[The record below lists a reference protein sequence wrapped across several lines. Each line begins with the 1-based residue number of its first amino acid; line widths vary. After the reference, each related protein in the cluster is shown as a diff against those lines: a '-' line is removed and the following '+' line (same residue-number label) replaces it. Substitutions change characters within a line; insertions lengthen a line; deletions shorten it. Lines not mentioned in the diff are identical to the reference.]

1 MQKQMAA
8 GGAASGGLGG
18 IFSAKAGSMFS
29 WFDDMTTPFKGALD
43 SIVSAT
49 PLRLFAAP
57 SAAPAA
63 APAAAAASTKGAPSG
78 AHPNPH
84 PNPSPDPDLDP
95 CRTNDGTL
103 SRDPL
108 VSFPRRQTNL
118 TLPATLTLR

>member
-84 PNPSPDPDLDP
+84 PNPS
-95 CRTNDGTL
+95 
-103 SRDPL
+103 
-108 VSFPRRQTNL
+108 
-118 TLPATLTLR
+118 TLTLTHAAPMMGRYPGTHWSLFRGDRPT